1 MASSAA
7 LELHRKHLERRARL
21 GAPPKQPKVFIP
33 RLVEPAPV
41 VPIEPPPPPAPEPV
55 DEEAL
60 QRARLSR
67 MRRIQAIIAIIERRC
82 GLKAGDLKSES
93 RKQKT
98 VIPRQVAMFIIYH
111 HTSLATPAVGRLF
124 GGRDHSTVVYAKNKI
139 MDLVE
144 QGDEQVLSLI
154 HEVCVY
160 VGLPTYHYWGC

>member
-21 GAPPKQPKVFIP
+21 GAPPKQK
-33 RLVEPAPV
+33 LVVIQKAEEPLPAPL
-41 VPIEPPPPPAPEPV
+41 PPPPAVPDPNS
-55 DEEAL
+55 EEQL
-60 QRARLSR
+60 QRERIFR

-82 GLKAGDLKSES
+82 GLQDGDLKSDS
-93 RKQKT
+93 RKQKQ
-98 VIPRQVAMFIIYH
+98 VIPRQVAMYIIYH

-139 MDLVE
+139 RDLIE

-154 HEVCVY
+154 HEVSIY
-160 VGLPTYHYWGC
+160 VGIPTYSYWGS